1 MVPVSV
7 PCDCPTARITP
18 PPSGEDA
25 PAAATRAALAWAT
38 QVRNWT
44 PGAGRL
50 TAVYKVGDTTT
61 GQYGAVFAGVV
72 QYCGAA
78 VVAATWAVE
87 LGDPTV
93 FNTGNPADVVVAH
106 FANGW
111 QVWGSYHP

>member
-1 MVPVSV
+1 M
-7 PCDCPTARITP
+7 TP

-25 PAAATRAALAWAT
+25 AAAATGAALAWAT
-38 QVRNWT
+38 RVRNWT
-44 PGAGRL
+44 PGAGHL

-61 GQYGAVFAGVV
+61 GLYGEVFAGVA

-78 VVAATWAVE
+78 VADASWGVE
-87 LGDPTV
+87 LGNPTV
-93 FNTGNPADVVVAH
+93 HNTGNQADVVVAH